1 MNTTILE
8 NYPDILTAKHLQEI
22 LHISRA
28 GAYNLMNI
36 ADFPTLIIGRSK
48 RAQKNRLLEWLDS
61 HTEMR

>member
-36 ADFPTLIIGRSK
+36 ADFPTLVIGRNK
-48 RAQKNRLLEWLDS
+48 RVLKNRLVEWLEQ
-61 HTEMR
+61 HTEIM